1 MIFVTVGTHEQQFN
15 RLIKEVDR
23 LKGEG
28 LIQDEVFIQTG
39 FSDYEPV
46 YCQWKNLIS
55 YDEMNHYMDE
65 ANIIITHGG
74 PATFM
79 GVISRGKRPI
89 VVPRQEKFGE
99 HVNDHQLEFSQKINE
114 EYIDSI
120 ELIQNIEELRQIF
133 YKSNTYNLERIQ
145 SNNTNFNR
153 QLITIINDLI
163 REEHQ

>member
-28 LIQDEVFIQTG
+28 LIQDDIFIQTG

-46 YCQWKNLIS
+46 HCKWKKLIS
-55 YDEMNHYMDE
+55 YDEMNRYMDE

-79 GVISRGKRPI
+79 GVISKGKRPI

-99 HVNDHQLEFSQKINE
+99 HVNDHQMEFCNKVKWKYPIIVINDIENLVTNLRNDKSEIKIN
-114 EYIDSI
+114 
-120 ELIQNIEELRQIF
+120 
-133 YKSNTYNLERIQ
+133 SNNKEFCRRLEERIG
-145 SNNTNFNR
+145 S
-153 QLITIINDLI
+153 L
-163 REEHQ
+163 

>member
-28 LIQDEVFIQTG
+28 LIQDDVFIQTG

-46 YCQWKNLIS
+46 HCQWKNLIS
-55 YDEMNHYMDE
+55 YDEMNRYMDE

-79 GVISRGKRPI
+79 GVISKGKRPI

-99 HVNDHQLEFSQKINE
+99 HVNDHQVKFCQKIAK
-114 EYIDSI
+114 EYGSSI
-120 ELIQNIEELRQIF
+120 ILIQNIEELRKNF
-133 YKSNTYNLERIQ
+133 YKGNTYNLERIH
-145 SNNTNFNR
+145 SNNINFNR
-153 QLITIINDLI
+153 QFIAIVNDLI
-163 REEHQ
+163 

>member
-15 RLIKEVDR
+15 RLIREVDR

-28 LIQDEVFIQTG
+28 LIQDDVFIQTG

-46 YCQWKNLIS
+46 HCQWKTLIS
-55 YDEMNHYMDE
+55 YDEMNRYMDE

-79 GVISRGKRPI
+79 GVISKGKRPI

-99 HVNDHQLEFSQKINE
+99 HVNDHQMEFCNKVKWKYPIIVINDIEKLVTNLRNDKSEIKIN
-114 EYIDSI
+114 
-120 ELIQNIEELRQIF
+120 
-133 YKSNTYNLERIQ
+133 SNNKEFCRRLEERIG
-145 SNNTNFNR
+145 S
-153 QLITIINDLI
+153 L
-163 REEHQ
+163 

>member
-28 LIQDEVFIQTG
+28 LIQDDVFIQTG

-46 YCQWKNLIS
+46 HCQWKNLIS
-55 YDEMNHYMDE
+55 YDEMNRYMDE

-79 GVISRGKRPI
+79 GVISKGKRPI

-99 HVNDHQLEFSQKINE
+99 HVNDHQVEFVKKISSEYGLIIVEDVKKLLENLEIYYVYEQNVETHNQLFNKKFSMEINE
-114 EYIDSI
+114 IVGRDG
-120 ELIQNIEELRQIF
+120 R
-133 YKSNTYNLERIQ
+133 
-145 SNNTNFNR
+145 
-153 QLITIINDLI
+153 
-163 REEHQ
+163 

>member
-15 RLIKEVDR
+15 RLIKEVDI

-28 LIQDEVFIQTG
+28 FIQDDVFIQTG

-46 YCQWKNLIS
+46 HCQWKNLIS

-74 PATFM
+74 PTTFM
-79 GVISRGKRPI
+79 GVISKGKRPI

-99 HVNDHQLEFSQKINE
+99 HVNDHQMEFCLKLLGEGYDLVVIDEIDKLNE
-114 EYIDSI
+114 NIKYSKVQQVSSHNSKFNNELSDII
-120 ELIQNIEELRQIF
+120 ENMFI
-133 YKSNTYNLERIQ
+133 
-145 SNNTNFNR
+145 
-153 QLITIINDLI
+153 
-163 REEHQ
+163 

>member
-28 LIQDEVFIQTG
+28 LIQDDIFVQTG

-46 YCQWKNLIS
+46 HCQWKALIS
-55 YDEMNHYMDE
+55 YYEMNRYMDE
-65 ANIIITHGG
+65 ADIVITHGG

-79 GVISRGKRPI
+79 GVISKGKRPI

-99 HVNDHQLEFSQKINE
+99 HVNDCLLYTS
-114 EYIDSI
+114 
-120 ELIQNIEELRQIF
+120 RCV
-133 YKSNTYNLERIQ
+133 
-145 SNNTNFNR
+145 
-153 QLITIINDLI
+153 
-163 REEHQ
+163 

>member
-15 RLIKEVDR
+15 RLIREVDR

-28 LIQDEVFIQTG
+28 LIQDDVFIQTG

-46 YCQWKNLIS
+46 HCQWKTLIS
-55 YDEMNHYMDE
+55 YDEMNRYMDE

-79 GVISRGKRPI
+79 GVISKGKRPI

-99 HVNDHQLEFSQKINE
+99 HVNDHQMEFCLKLVI
-114 EYIDSI
+114 
-120 ELIQNIEELRQIF
+120 
-133 YKSNTYNLERIQ
+133 
-145 SNNTNFNR
+145 
-153 QLITIINDLI
+153 
-163 REEHQ
+163 

>member
-28 LIQDEVFIQTG
+28 LIQDDIFIQTG

-46 YCQWKNLIS
+46 HCKWKKLIS
-55 YDEMNHYMDE
+55 YDEMNRYMDE

-79 GVISRGKRPI
+79 GVISKGKRPI

-99 HVNDHQLEFSQKINE
+99 HVNDHQMEFCNKVKWKYPIIVINDIEKLVTNLRNDKSEIKIN
-114 EYIDSI
+114 
-120 ELIQNIEELRQIF
+120 
-133 YKSNTYNLERIQ
+133 SNNKEFCRRLEERIG
-145 SNNTNFNR
+145 S
-153 QLITIINDLI
+153 L
-163 REEHQ
+163 